1 MPYYKA
7 CQVGA
12 NEGTCDSLEVGAN
25 EGTWRVLGRAPKYP
39 PTRVLGGAPTRVHAL
54 AHMHA
59 RAGGRGAFASPC
71 SHPPTGC
78 TVRISAV
85 QARNS
90 ARGAVGQE
98 YVHRFSI
105 ARAAPTRLEVPSGAP
120 RLIQALL
127 GVLPSRRQVP
137 SLAMRVL
144 GAYLRGTWGGPGHL
158 VRAMRLL
165 GAYLSAVF
173 GIS

>member
-1 MPYYKA
+1 MRAKKA
-7 CQVGA
+7 P
-12 NEGTCDSLEVGAN
+12 T
-25 EGTWRVLGRAPKYP
+25 RVLGRAP
-39 PTRVLGGAPTRVHAL
+39 TRVCAL
-54 AHMHA
+54 AHA

-78 TVRISAV
+78 TLRISAV

-144 GAYLRGTWGGPGHL
+144 GAYLRGTAPSTLVGGY
-158 VRAMRLL
+158 L
-165 GAYLSAVF
+165 GACPSTLIGGYLSARPNKAPSTLVDEYLGAHPNKAPTRLF
-173 GIS
+173 PQ

>member
-1 MPYYKA
+1 MYFARALLCLIIRRPNKA
-7 CQVGA
+7 
-12 NEGTCDSLEVGAN
+12 
-25 EGTWRVLGRAPKYP
+25 
-39 PTRVLGGAPTRVHAL
+39 PTRVLGALLQGAIACALSHMRVP
-54 AHMHA
+54 
-59 RAGGRGAFASPC
+59 GGRGAFASPC

-78 TVRISAV
+78 TLRISAV

-144 GAYLRGTWGGPGHL
+144 GAYLRGTTPSTLVGGY
-158 VRAMRLL
+158 L
-165 GAYLSAVF
+165 GARPSTLIGGYLSARPDEAPSTLF
-173 GIS
+173 PQ